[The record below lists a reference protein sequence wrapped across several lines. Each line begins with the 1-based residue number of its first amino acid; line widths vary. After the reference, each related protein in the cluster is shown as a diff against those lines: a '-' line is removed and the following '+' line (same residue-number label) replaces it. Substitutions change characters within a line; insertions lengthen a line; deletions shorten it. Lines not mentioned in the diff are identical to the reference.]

1 MLVGLLSDYR
11 TDFRISPRIVFTV
24 GEFEKKKKKKNEFNG
39 DRSRDSFRGGRGGKF
54 HFRKWGKRRTANEGT
69 NGLEKKLENLP
80 RKKRPSSS
88 VFLLGAWFYPPTN
101 HENLIE
107 GLSSKGRQFSL
118 LYISNDVREVAHDSL
133 QPTSFVERTW
143 SVGPVW
149 RSLK

>member
-80 RKKRPSSS
+80 RKRRPSSS
-88 VFLLGAWFYPPTN
+88 VFLLGA
-101 HENLIE
+101 
-107 GLSSKGRQFSL
+107 LSADEPREFNRRTFLQGKTIFSL
-118 LYISNDVREVAHDSL
+118 VHLQRCTRSCPRFSPTDEFRRENVVGWTSL
-133 QPTSFVERTW
+133 A
-143 SVGPVW
+143 
-149 RSLK
+149 